1 MCGSSKAQVVSS
13 VSDHRTYGNFQK
25 EVTISKSYHFAHS
38 LSISECH
45 GQNANVCV
53 LLIFVFGSW
62 GFGVGEIVFCIG
74 VLGGGFL
81 SFVFCPEIIMY
92 SCVKLLAKQKLQSVE
107 EARCFCGPP
116 I

>member
-1 MCGSSKAQVVSS
+1 MYVMP
-13 VSDHRTYGNFQK
+13 
-25 EVTISKSYHFAHS
+25 
-38 LSISECH
+38 
-45 GQNANVCV
+45 
-53 LLIFVFGSW
+53 LIFVFGSW

-81 SFVFCPEIIMY
+81 SLVFCPEIIMY